1 MHGND
6 RQDAGGK
13 EEGFSAFLMFGDGH
27 KEAFRLFEA
36 LDGRIQRLPI
46 AGVL

>member
-1 MHGND
+1 
-6 RQDAGGK
+6 
-13 EEGFSAFLMFGDGH
+13 MFGDGH

-46 AGVL
+46 AGVLS